1 MDNNMIAGMKLVQYP
16 NLVIAH
22 KCGWNIGALAC
33 GAEVSKEV
41 MIDVLNSDD
50 DLTFSEKVRLANYIE
65 IDYRVLFAPRISFI
79 DTRKPKW
86 VLFIQGMDQMYTDI
100 LNALGERE
108 KPWRLRYY
116 EDIKSVMSKTQL
128 IWYVQLLYAKHEL
141 KMVYHDICYKP
152 KVRSKPI
159 RCKVSTA
166 GNIDRWNEQARRHN
180 TEVYTRR
187 FNKQP
192 KDYEEV
198 KAWINSIVKERS
210 DSKDCGYTILP
221 YLGEVL

>member
-22 KCGWNIGALAC
+22 KCGWNIDALAC

-86 VLFIQGMDQMYTDI
+86 KLFIQGMDQKYTDI
-100 LNALGERE
+100 LNALGECE

-128 IWYVQLLYAKHEL
+128 IWYVQLLYSKREL
-141 KMVYHDICYKP
+141 TMVHHDICYKP

-159 RCKVSTA
+159 QCKVSTV
-166 GNIDRWNEQARRHN
+166 GNIDRWNESKTTQ
-180 TEVYTRR
+180 Y
-187 FNKQP
+187 
-192 KDYEEV
+192 
-198 KAWINSIVKERS
+198 RS
-210 DSKDCGYTILP
+210 LYKTLQ
-221 YLGEVL
+221 